1 MGGTFDDI
9 INNVTKNKEDY
20 VQDEGDLILQI
31 TTSENQKNN
40 NNKNLSTIDLRDC
53 EKKLKDVYDINETI
67 PLLILKVDY
76 YSKDTLIPIVAYEI
90 YNPLNKSKLNLKYCE
105 DILIKLNIPVN
116 IDEENL
122 FKYDPNNEY
131 YTDNCLPYTT
141 INGTDIILDDRQN
154 EFEENNFS
162 LCENNCKYAG
172 LSSDNKQS
180 SCDCKIKSKLDIISE
195 ITNPN
200 KLAIEFLTNESSS
213 SNIISVKCTKVLFTK
228 EGLKHNISS
237 YVLLIIILYFLLS
250 IILFIKCGYSLIEM
264 DIDNIIQT
272 KEKEINKSIN
282 KQIKNS
288 NNKKR
293 RKNANKIKSG
303 PPKRKI
309 NLNFINNVNK
319 SKKYYGQTR
328 SDLNFL
334 NNNNNI
340 NNDNIIPIRNT
351 NIINDDM
358 DNKMI
363 SSKKKRKK
371 KDKDKITFIKKDMND
386 YELNTLN
393 YFDALKYDK
402 RTCFEYYISLIRIKH
417 PVLFG
422 FCPIKDYNTIIIKSD
437 IFFLSFAV
445 YYAMNFVFF
454 NENVI
459 HKIYEDGGKYDLV
472 YFLPQ
477 ICMAFSFSHIV
488 YIIIKL
494 IFLSERNVLK
504 IKIQPTQTASYDIV
518 DKVKR
523 NLTIK
528 YSFFFILGII
538 FLGIF
543 WLFLSSFGA
552 VYQNTQYIVFE
563 NALIS
568 FAISFVYPFFINIVP
583 CIFRM
588 CSLSSET
595 QNLGCIYGMSKF
607 FQII

>member
-1 MGGTFDDI
+1 M
-9 INNVTKNKEDY
+9 
-20 VQDEGDLILQI
+20 
-31 TTSENQKNN
+31 
-40 NNKNLSTIDLRDC
+40 
-53 EKKLKDVYDINETI
+53 
-67 PLLILKVDY
+67 
-76 YSKDTLIPIVAYEI
+76 AYEI
-90 YNPLNKSKLNLKYCE
+90 YHPSNKSKLDLKYCE

-116 IDEENL
+116 IDEENV

-131 YTDNCLPYTT
+131 YTDNCFPYTT
-141 INGTDIILDDRQN
+141 INGTDIILNDRQK

-162 LCENNCKYAG
+162 LCENNCKYTG

-200 KLAIEFLTNESSS
+200 KLATEFLTNESSS

-228 EGLKHNISS
+228 EGLKNNISN
-237 YVLLIIILYFLLS
+237 YVLLIIILYFLVS
-250 IILFIKCGYSLIEM
+250 IVLFLKCGYSLIGM

-282 KQIKNS
+282 KQIIRN
-288 NNKKR
+288 NTNKKKR
-293 RKNANKIKSG
+293 IKNKNKNKIESI

-309 NLNFINNVNK
+309 NLNFINNVKK
-319 SKKYYGQTR
+319 SKNYYGQAR
-328 SDLNFL
+328 SNLNFL

-351 NIINDDM
+351 NIINNDM
-358 DNKMI
+358 DKKII
-363 SSKKKRKK
+363 SSKKKKKKKKK
-371 KDKDKITFIKKDMND
+371 KDKDKINFTKKDLND
-386 YELNTLN
+386 YEINTLN

-402 RTCFEYYISLIRIKH
+402 RTCFEYYISLIRTKH

-437 IFFLSFAV
+437 IFFLSFSV

-454 NENVI
+454 NESVI
-459 HKIYEDGGKYDLV
+459 HKIYEEGGKYDFV

-477 ICMAFSFSHIV
+477 ICMAFAFSHIV
-488 YIIIKL
+488 YVIIKL

-504 IKIQPTQTASYDIV
+504 IKIQPTQTAAYNIV
-518 DKVKR
+518 DNVKR

-528 YSFFFILGII
+528 YSIFFILGLI

-568 FAISFVYPFFINIVP
+568 FAISFVYPFFINIIP

-595 QNLGCIYGMSKF
+595 QNSGCIYGMSKF

>member
-1 MGGTFDDI
+1 
-9 INNVTKNKEDY
+9 
-20 VQDEGDLILQI
+20 
-31 TTSENQKNN
+31 
-40 NNKNLSTIDLRDC
+40 
-53 EKKLKDVYDINETI
+53 
-67 PLLILKVDY
+67 
-76 YSKDTLIPIVAYEI
+76 
-90 YNPLNKSKLNLKYCE
+90 
-105 DILIKLNIPVN
+105 
-116 IDEENL
+116 
-122 FKYDPNNEY
+122 
-131 YTDNCLPYTT
+131 
-141 INGTDIILDDRQN
+141 
-154 EFEENNFS
+154 
-162 LCENNCKYAG
+162 
-172 LSSDNKQS
+172 
-180 SCDCKIKSKLDIISE
+180 
-195 ITNPN
+195 
-200 KLAIEFLTNESSS
+200 
-213 SNIISVKCTKVLFTK
+213 
-228 EGLKHNISS
+228 
-237 YVLLIIILYFLLS
+237 
-250 IILFIKCGYSLIEM
+250 M
-264 DIDNIIQT
+264 DIDKIIQT
-272 KEKEINKSIN
+272 KEKEVNKSIN
-282 KQIKNS
+282 KQIKRNNT

-293 RKNANKIKSG
+293 IKNKNKNKIKTI
-303 PPKRKI
+303 PTKRKI
-309 NLNFINNVNK
+309 YLNFINNVKK
-319 SKKYYGQTR
+319 SKKYDGQAR
-328 SDLNFL
+328 SNLNFL
-334 NNNNNI
+334 NNNNI
-340 NNDNIIPIRNT
+340 NNDNFIPKRNN
-351 NIINDDM
+351 NIINNNM
-358 DNKMI
+358 DNKII
-363 SSKKKRKK
+363 SSKKKKKK
-371 KDKDKITFIKKDMND
+371 KDKDKIIFIKKDMND
-386 YELNTLN
+386 YELNNLN

-402 RTCFEYYISLIRIKH
+402 RTCFEYYISLIRTKH

-459 HKIYEDGGKYDLV
+459 HKIYENGGKYDIV
-472 YFLPQ
+472 YFLPR
-477 ICMAFSFSHIV
+477 ICTAFAFSHIV

-588 CSLSSET
+588 CSLTSET